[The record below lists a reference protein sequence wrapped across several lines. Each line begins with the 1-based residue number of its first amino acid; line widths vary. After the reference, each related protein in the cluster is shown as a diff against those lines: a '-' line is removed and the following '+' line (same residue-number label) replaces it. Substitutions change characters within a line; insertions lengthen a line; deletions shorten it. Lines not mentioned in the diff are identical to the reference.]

1 MAQFHFA
8 DGNYKMNCYNIYFKD
23 DSVKKLIK
31 YVNRGNQ
38 AGFTLIELIFV
49 IVIIGVLAAI
59 ALPKFTGLT
68 ASANTAQVQSVAAN
82 LVSGASADF
91 ANGVTHVCTNA
102 SLVNM
107 VQPTLDPAFVVSG
120 TAPTCTLTKNAIAVT
135 FTLPN

>member
-1 MAQFHFA
+1 MR
-8 DGNYKMNCYNIYFKD
+8 
-23 DSVKKLIK
+23 KLPK
-31 YVNRGNQ
+31 NSFRVDQ

-102 SLVNM
+102 SLLNM
-107 VQPTLDPAFVVSG
+107 VQPALDATFVVSG

>member
-1 MAQFHFA
+1 MKKF
-8 DGNYKMNCYNIYFKD
+8 IKD
-23 DSVKKLIK
+23 LAHAK
-31 YVNRGNQ
+31 Q

-91 ANGVTHVCTNA
+91 ANGTTRACTNA
-102 SLVNM
+102 SLLNM
-107 VQPTLDPAFVVSG
+107 VQPALDATFVVSG
-120 TAPTCTLTKNAIAVT
+120 TAPTCTLTKNGIAVT